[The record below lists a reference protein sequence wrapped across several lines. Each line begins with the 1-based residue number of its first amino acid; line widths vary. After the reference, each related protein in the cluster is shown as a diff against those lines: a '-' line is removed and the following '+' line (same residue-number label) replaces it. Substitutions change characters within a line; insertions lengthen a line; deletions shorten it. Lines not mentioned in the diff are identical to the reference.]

1 MQQQFWI
8 PHNIGSY
15 SFINEAE
22 ENKWNAINQMTKK
35 EVFVQIVSKKDYPT
49 KDAFYKLTRYIELT
63 KNLKSQ
69 FFSQCLDFFEDRRFF
84 YIVFEKPEGI
94 TLKDYVL
101 KNNGKI
107 SEEFVKTFLKNLIS
121 ALQEFENNQFS
132 ITYNNI
138 YINESEAHDNNKE
151 LQLTIIPYMMKY
163 VVNPTYIFEAPEVLL
178 GKSKNSISNVWTC
191 GVILYFIA
199 TGNLPFSI
207 TPFNASEFQKILLN
221 DQIQIP
227 LYLPSDVKDLLAKM
241 FVKNSYAR
249 IKFEQLFDH
258 CWVNP
263 DDSKQTAKSYTK
275 INVEQFSALVAQ
287 PNSINCAKNDDFVK
301 INHTHIQIH
310 SKKRTSRFHIEKIKK
325 INIL

>member
-8 PHNIGSY
+8 PHNIKNY

-22 ENKWNAINQMTKK
+22 ENKWNAINQQSKK
-35 EVFVQIVSKKDYPT
+35 EVFIQIVSKKDYPT

-63 KNLKSQ
+63 KNLQSQ
-69 FFSQCLDFFEDRRFF
+69 FFSQCLDFFEDKRFF
-84 YIVFEKPEGI
+84 YVVFEKPEGI
-94 TLKDYVL
+94 TLKEYVL
-101 KNNGKI
+101 KHNGKI
-107 SEEFVKTFLKNLIS
+107 TEKFVNTFFNNLIS
-121 ALQEFENNQFS
+121 AFKELDNNQFS

-138 YINESEAHDNNKE
+138 YIHNYEDNDNDES
-151 LQLTIIPYMMKY
+151 QLTIIPYMMKY
-163 VVNPTYIFEAPEVLL
+163 NVNPNYIFEAPEVLL

-199 TGNLPFSI
+199 TGTLPFSI
-207 TPFNASEFQKILLN
+207 TPFNATEFQKILLN

-227 LYLPSDVKDLLAKM
+227 LYLPTDIKDLLAKM

-263 DDSKQTAKSYTK
+263 DNKQTAKSYTK
-275 INVEQFSALVAQ
+275 INVDQFSSLLSQ
-287 PNSINCAKNDDFVK
+287 SNSTNGNAKNDDFVK
-301 INHTHIQIH
+301 TNYAHVKIH
-310 SKKRTSRFHIEKIKK
+310 SKKRPNRFHIEKIKK